1 MLLGRAPLRISFSG
15 GGTDLEE
22 YHNKYD
28 GYTISSTISKYTY
41 VIAKFRRDNMFQ
53 GFSPDFASHMPPTM
67 HHKITSLQGHEIV
80 VTSLKEMN
88 FSKGVD
94 MFLSTDVEANSG
106 LGASSSLTANLVN
119 VILALQGK
127 KWDKNTTAMK
137 AYKIGHDIL
146 KWGIG
151 KQDEFAAVYGGLN
164 IFKFTKYNVTA
175 ERITLNKTTNR
186 ELQNNSM
193 LFHLGRRGHSANIL
207 KAQIN
212 AIEKSNPITIS
223 ALHRVKELTL
233 EMRDALRNNDLVRFS
248 EIINEGWKEKRKYT
262 SGITN
267 PRIEMVSRKAFSK
280 GAIALKVTGSGGGG
294 HMYVYAKPSKHSMI
308 EKALEK
314 IGVKRVDFRYQN
326 SGATVFDIDTL

>member
-28 GYTISSTISKYTY
+28 GYTISWTINKYTY
-41 VIAKFRRDNMFQ
+41 IIAKLRRDNMFQ
-53 GFSPDFASHMPPTM
+53 GFSPDFASHLSPTE
-67 HHKITSLQGHEIV
+67 HHKITPLQGHEIV
-80 VTSLKEMN
+80 VAGLKEMN

-127 KWDKNTTAMK
+127 KWDKNRIAMR

-151 KQDEFAAVYGGLN
+151 KQDEFASVYGGLN
-164 IFKFTKYNVTA
+164 VFKFTKEKVSV
-175 ERITLNKTTNR
+175 ERISLSKSTHK
-186 ELQNNSM
+186 EFQNNSM
-193 LFHLGRRGHSANIL
+193 LFHLGKRSHSANIL
-207 KAQIN
+207 KAQIS
-212 AIEKSNPITIS
+212 AIKKSNPVTLS
-223 ALHRVKELTL
+223 ALHKVKELTL

-248 EIINEGWKEKRKYT
+248 EIINESWVEKRKYT
-262 SGITN
+262 NGISNT
-267 PRIEMVSRKAFSK
+267 RIEEVSRTAFSM
-280 GAIALKVTGSGGGG
+280 GATALKVTGSGGGG
-294 HMYVYAKPSKHSMI
+294 HMYVFARQSTHHII
-308 EKALEK
+308 ERALKK
-314 IGVKRVDFRYQN
+314 IGVPKVDFIYEKK
-326 SGATVFDIDTL
+326 GATVFDIDTL